1 MTGHFSVKTAIR
13 LWSLPLAVL
22 LMGLAALAMATTS
35 GSASA
40 ALLSSLLLSTLAVAW
55 WLPLLQTR
63 QLQVDIRQINQ
74 PEEGDELLL
83 ECHFHCNR
91 TLYGIE
97 LELQIPE
104 LSRQLFEI
112 DRIEPDSRLII
123 RVPASRCGLFIINSM
138 AISSDWPFGLFRRQ
152 QVSDNAAPGL
162 LVLPKVVPI
171 RQLPLKSEPLPAYQ
185 QPALANA
192 IGDDWFG
199 IQHAAQTTPARR
211 TTHHPLP
218 QRYPQ
223 TSLQYDRETLPE
235 YIIVLD
241 YQQTVQG
248 ISRHSLDFRRSIA
261 ASIMACANRGEAIV
275 HLFSNDRYNSRLTL
289 DPYQQN
295 PSFLSAMSAMSA
307 MSAQSGDSGDSAEQL
322 AERALIEFPQATL
335 ISLRAVEQT
344 SKLRNNGRWLDIR
357 IHNASFINPME
368 IYSEG
373 WQTPEPNHRILTL
386 HANSNF
392 ARFIQNANAA

>member
-1 MTGHFSVKTAIR
+1 MTGHFSVKEAIR
-13 LWSLPLAVL
+13 RWSLPLVVL

-40 ALLSSLLLSTLAVAW
+40 ALLGSLLLTTLAVAW
-55 WLPLLQTR
+55 CLPVLQTR

-83 ECHFHCNR
+83 ECHFHCPR

-97 LELQIPE
+97 LEMRIPE
-104 LSRQLFEI
+104 LVRQVFAI
-112 DRIEPDSRLII
+112 DRIEPDSRLIV
-123 RVPASRCGLFIINSM
+123 RLPASRCGLFRIEQV
-138 AISSDWPFGLFRRQ
+138 ALSSDWPFGLFRRQ
-152 QVSDNAAPGL
+152 QVRNMAAPGL
-162 LVLPKVVPI
+162 LVLPRVVPI
-171 RQLPLKSEPLPAYQ
+171 RQLPLKSAPRPDYQ
-185 QPALANA
+185 QPALANTS
-192 IGDDWFG
+192 GGDWFG
-199 IQHAAQTTPARR
+199 VQHTANSTPARR
-211 TTHHPLP
+211 TCQHPLP
-218 QRYPQ
+218 QRYANL
-223 TSLQYDRETLPE
+223 TRQYSRDHLPE
-235 YIIVLD
+235 FVVLLD
-241 YQQTVQG
+241 HRETVQG
-248 ISRHSLDFRRSIA
+248 VSRHSLDFRRSIA
-261 ASIMACANRGEAIV
+261 ASILACASRGEAII
-275 HLFSNDRYNSRLTL
+275 HLFSNDRFNSRLTL

-295 PSFLSAMSAMSA
+295 PSFLSAISV
-307 MSAQSGDSGDSAEQL
+307 QSGESGDTVEQL
-322 AERALIEFPQATL
+322 ADRARVEFPQATL

-344 SKLRNNGRWLDIR
+344 SKLPNNGRWLDIR